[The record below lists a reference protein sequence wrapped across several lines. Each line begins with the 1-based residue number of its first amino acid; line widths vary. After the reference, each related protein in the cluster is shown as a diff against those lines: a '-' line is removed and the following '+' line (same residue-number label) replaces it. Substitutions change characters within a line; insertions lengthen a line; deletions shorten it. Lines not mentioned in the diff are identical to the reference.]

1 MTFVSCLYSLFQG
14 PPGSGSR
21 LLRTRGPPGSA
32 LPPPPPASEDEAFIP
47 STGSGH
53 HGPVGARH
61 GTFCYIFSTVCLTFS
76 CSGVSVTVGQV
87 SGVQGGLVF
96 SHPPPGYH
104 LPPGWHARS
113 LEPREPRGS
122 APELFSAPS
131 LEPHSDHLIQAE
143 IIQRLHRA
151 QNSLLSLSP
160 R

>member
-1 MTFVSCLYSLFQG
+1 M
-14 PPGSGSR
+14 
-21 LLRTRGPPGSA
+21 
-32 LPPPPPASEDEAFIP
+32 
-47 STGSGH
+47 
-53 HGPVGARH
+53 GARQ

-76 CSGVSVTVGQV
+76 CSGVSVAVSQV
-87 SGVQGGLVF
+87 SGVQNGLIF

-104 LPPGWHARS
+104 LPPGWQARA
-113 LEPREPRGS
+113 LEHRDPRGS
-122 APELFSAPS
+122 VPENLFSAPA